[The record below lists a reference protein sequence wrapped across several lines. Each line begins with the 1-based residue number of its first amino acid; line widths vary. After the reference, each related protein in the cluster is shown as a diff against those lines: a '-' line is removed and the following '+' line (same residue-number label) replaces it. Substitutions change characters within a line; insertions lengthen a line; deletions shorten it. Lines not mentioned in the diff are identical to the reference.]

1 MSKRDKIKGILA
13 ESGLWVLSN
22 ALCVAFPVS
31 AVYLILHVLLGMS
44 LVKVTALM
52 TVVAIVTAT
61 WGSWSSQIWTRSRGL
76 RASMRVVTMLPGAL
90 LLGIAGIG
98 IYSNFSGLL
107 IWLGVGATGI
117 VTVALAWMLSA
128 EVFATK
134 ANETFVSRATGVL
147 LFPLGTTA
155 MSGVV
160 GYLWYN
166 FFTTRADFFDLGW
179 LFNFGT
185 YAVTTLAFVLVS
197 TVVPAGMS
205 LLSRRLIAP
214 E

>member
-1 MSKRDKIKGILA
+1 MSKREKIKDVLA
-13 ESGLWVLSN
+13 ESGLWVVSN

-52 TVVAIVTAT
+52 SVAAIVTAT
-61 WGSWSSQIWTRSRGL
+61 WGSWSAQIWTENRGL
-76 RASMRVVTMLPGAL
+76 RASMRIVTALPGAVL
-90 LLGIAGIG
+90 LAVAGFG
-98 IYSNFSGLL
+98 MYFNLSNLL

-117 VTVALAWMLSA
+117 VTMALAWMLSA
-128 EVFATK
+128 EIVATK

-147 LFPLGTTA
+147 LFPLGATG
-155 MSGVV
+155 MSGIV

-166 FFTTRADFFDLGW
+166 FFSTRTDLFDWGW
-179 LFNFGT
+179 LFDFGT
-185 YAVTTLAFVLVS
+185 YAVTTLAFVLIS
-197 TVVPAGMS
+197 TVVPAAMS
-205 LLSRRLIAP
+205 LVSRRLIAP